1 MLHPARAALRSRP
14 PIAILLGNDD
24 GRVFFSTP
32 TQTPTQGLCF
42 VRGLISSGRL
52 GTYWEIPSEASSAIQ
67 SVGRPAVGLSF
78 SKDQCPRGSPVP
90 NCRDSLVRFLLIAVP
105 GRSSRPQEPMTGPGA
120 LQMCG
125 RSFIPSQPAA
135 SQRSQ
140 QRQQQG
146 GFLPP
151 AYASQ
156 TVFHVVARVR
166 YRRGRQPLQLTRVV
180 SLLLSALGYVH
191 CFPCSAGHASAQFS

>member
-90 NCRDSLVRFLLIAVP
+90 NCRDGLVRFLLIAVP
-105 GRSSRPQEPMTGPGA
+105 GAARVPRTNDGPRCLA
-120 LQMCG
+120 NV
-125 RSFIPSQPAA
+125 RAIIHSQPASCQPA
-135 SQRSQ
+135 QPTATAA
-140 QRQQQG
+140 G
-146 GFLPP
+146 GLLPP

-156 TVFHVVARVR
+156 TVSHVVARVSC
-166 YRRGRQPLQLTRVV
+166 RRGRQPLQLTRVV

-191 CFPCSAGHASAQFS
+191 YFPCSAGHASAQFS

>member
-14 PIAILLGNDD
+14 LIAILLGNDD

-67 SVGRPAVGLSF
+67 SVRRPAVGLSF

-90 NCRDSLVRFLLIAVP
+90 NCRDGLVRFLLIAVP

-125 RSFIPSQPAA
+125 RSFIPSQPAQPTA
-135 SQRSQ
+135 TAA
-140 QRQQQG
+140 G

-156 TVFHVVARVR
+156 TVSHVVARVR

-191 CFPCSAGHASAQFS
+191 CFPCSAGHARAQFS